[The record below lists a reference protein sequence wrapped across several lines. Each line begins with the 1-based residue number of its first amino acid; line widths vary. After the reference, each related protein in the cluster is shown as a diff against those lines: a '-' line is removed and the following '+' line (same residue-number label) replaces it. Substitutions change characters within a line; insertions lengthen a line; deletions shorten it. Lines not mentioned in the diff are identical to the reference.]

1 MSWDALIVK
10 VAGDNYEKPTEH
22 AKLVAMGNVR
32 ELRAA
37 INEAFP
43 GTKWDRSG
51 DGFVQIESLGLEF
64 RLIGKTA
71 SGKSSNAAQE
81 DDKVQ
86 SIGVSA
92 RGTGNPVE
100 LITNFARKN
109 LWSVADSQE
118 GQWIDLKN
126 VSDKSWREFTGY
138 REQVFNAQPEPPSSE
153 LGHTGLNLVIS
164 VAFFAGLFL
173 AVRYF
178 TKP

>member
-71 SGKSSNAAQE
+71 SGKSSNTAQE

-92 RGTGNPVE
+92 RGTGNPNAVP
-100 LITNFARKN
+100 LSGQVRDVSGIFAWS
-109 LWSVADSQE
+109 WSV
-118 GQWIDLKN
+118 
-126 VSDKSWREFTGY
+126 KSLLT
-138 REQVFNAQPEPPSSE
+138 
-153 LGHTGLNLVIS
+153 I
-164 VAFFAGLFL
+164 
-173 AVRYF
+173 
-178 TKP
+178 